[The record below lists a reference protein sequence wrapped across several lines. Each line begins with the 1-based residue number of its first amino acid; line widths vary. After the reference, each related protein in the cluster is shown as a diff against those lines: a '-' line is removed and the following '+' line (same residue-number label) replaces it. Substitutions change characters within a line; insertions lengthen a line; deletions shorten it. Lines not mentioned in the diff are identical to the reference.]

1 MSTDSPWVT
10 AVRLV
15 VVVSVLIIPVP
26 YHPCVVDSL
35 CTSDGKILSNIGESA
50 LLAGP
55 QVIVVEDTLLGV
67 VLSYSGK
74 LSIPYL

>member
-1 MSTDSPWVT
+1 MSKIILNHLTYLSVMSTDSPWVT

-26 YHPCVVDSL
+26 HHPCVVDRL

-55 QVIVVEDTLLGV
+55 
-67 VLSYSGK
+67 
-74 LSIPYL
+74 